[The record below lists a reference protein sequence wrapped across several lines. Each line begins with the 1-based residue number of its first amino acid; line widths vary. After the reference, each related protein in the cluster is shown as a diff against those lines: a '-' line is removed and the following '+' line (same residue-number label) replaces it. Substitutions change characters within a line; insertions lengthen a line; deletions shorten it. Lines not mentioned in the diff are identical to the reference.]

1 MADQP
6 GNGAAAP
13 QAAVPQNGPKFSVLA
28 QYTKDMSFE
37 NPNAPRT
44 LGPQQSPPNINV
56 QINVNARQLAP
67 TDYEVTLMLEGGA
80 GQGGDTMFKFELSY
94 AGVFR
99 VESFPPEQVQPVVMI
114 EGPRILFPFARQII
128 ADAVRGGS
136 YPPLYIDPIDF
147 QALYLQ
153 RLSAAGAQAQP
164 QTA

>member
-6 GNGAAAP
+6 GNGASAP
-13 QAAVPQNGPKFSVLA
+13 QAAASPLKFSILA

-80 GQGGDTMFKFELSY
+80 SQTGETLFKFELSY

-99 VESFPPEQVQPVVMI
+99 VENFPQEQVQPVVMI
-114 EGPRILFPFARQII
+114 EGPRLLFPFARQII

-147 QALYLQ
+147 HALYLQ
-153 RLSAAGAQAQP
+153 RLASADGQQQQRTIA
-164 QTA
+164 